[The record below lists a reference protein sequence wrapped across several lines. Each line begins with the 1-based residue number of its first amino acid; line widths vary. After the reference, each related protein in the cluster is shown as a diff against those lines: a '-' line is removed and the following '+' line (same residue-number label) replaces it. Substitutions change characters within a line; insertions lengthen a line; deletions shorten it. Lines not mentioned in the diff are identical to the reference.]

1 MTTMD
6 YGQDFAQHRHIES
19 NSELNSYSYLQQSVS
34 QILKDEA
41 IMAASLEPIPNKK
54 SSAPAKQPKSTSI
67 SGASTQTQLL
77 EQKIDLRRQILQKF
91 RAGFTLREESKT
103 KALEQPEEEKK
114 EHPQSNQQ
122 MRAKQGKSKARKLLD
137 KGIDSSQT
145 ESLADSD
152 ISKSF
157 SSKSDHNDF

>member
-6 YGQDFAQHRHIES
+6 YGQNFAQHKHIGTNSGS
-19 NSELNSYSYLQQSVS
+19 NSNSYLQQSVS

-41 IMAASLEPIPNKK
+41 VMAANLEPISNKK
-54 SSAPAKQPKSTSI
+54 SSVPAKQPKSTSI

-77 EQKIDLRRQILQKF
+77 EQKIDLRRQILSKF

-103 KALEQPEEEKK
+103 KAFEQPEEGKK
-114 EHPQSNQQ
+114 ENPQIKKQ
-122 MRAKQGKSKARKLLD
+122 MQVKRGKSKARKLLD

-145 ESLADSD
+145 GSLADSD
-152 ISKSF
+152 LSKSF
-157 SSKSDHNDF
+157 SSKSDLDDF

>member
-1 MTTMD
+1 MTSMD
-6 YGQDFAQHRHIES
+6 YGQDFAQHKDIGT
-19 NSELNSYSYLQQSVS
+19 NSEMNSNSYLQQSVS

-91 RAGFTLREESKT
+91 RAGFTLREEGRT
-103 KALEQPEEEKK
+103 KALE
-114 EHPQSNQQ
+114 
-122 MRAKQGKSKARKLLD
+122 
-137 KGIDSSQT
+137 
-145 ESLADSD
+145 
-152 ISKSF
+152 
-157 SSKSDHNDF
+157 